1 MIGLNFCL
9 ITCLRMEVQCA
20 GTDSASYRYV
30 ALHGT
35 GTPLGDP
42 IEMGALGQALA
53 SSSGKDSPPNISI
66 GSVKSCYGH
75 SEGAAG
81 LTGSLLAIKALTTQ
95 ANMLIRI
102 FLSEHLQ
109 SPLIFSHR
117 SPRSQYNL
125 VSTDPMM
132 QLTNS

>member
-1 MIGLNFCL
+1 MGY
-9 ITCLRMEVQCA
+9 M
-20 GTDSASYRYV
+20 

-53 SSSGKDSPPNISI
+53 STSKSETDYPKLAV

-81 LTGSLLAIKALTTQ
+81 LTGALLAIQTLHQKV
-95 ANMLIRI
+95 
-102 FLSEHLQ
+102 
-109 SPLIFSHR
+109 
-117 SPRSQYNL
+117 NL
-125 VSTDPMM
+125 R
-132 QLTNS
+132 QNF

>member
-1 MIGLNFCL
+1 MI
-9 ITCLRMEVQCA
+9 A
-20 GTDSASYRYV
+20 GVGAADSGYI

-53 SSSGKDSPPNISI
+53 LPSSAESLANLAI

-81 LTGSLLAIKALTTQ
+81 LTGSLLAIQALQ
-95 ANMLIRI
+95 K
-102 FLSEHLQ
+102 Q
-109 SPLIFSHR
+109 
-117 SPRSQYNL
+117 
-125 VSTDPMM
+125 V
-132 QLTNS
+132 

>member
-1 MIGLNFCL
+1 MNI
-9 ITCLRMEVQCA
+9 QCT
-20 GTDSASYRYV
+20 GTDSESYRYV

-53 SSSGKDSPPNISI
+53 SSSGKESPPNISI
-66 GSVKSCYGH
+66 GSIKSCYGH

-95 ANMLIRI
+95 ASLLIR
-102 FLSEHLQ
+102 F
-109 SPLIFSHR
+109 FS
-117 SPRSQYNL
+117 
-125 VSTDPMM
+125 V
-132 QLTNS
+132 

>member
-1 MIGLNFCL
+1 MVLSTTADCQSVSTVGVEAAD
-9 ITCLRMEVQCA
+9 R
-20 GTDSASYRYV
+20 GYV

-53 SSSGKDSPPNISI
+53 ATNKSATLMPQLAI

-81 LTGSLLAIKALTTQ
+81 TDWHPACHPDPATKGIYLLPNCTKATFMTLFHVENFAIGK
-95 ANMLIRI
+95 I
-102 FLSEHLQ
+102 
-109 SPLIFSHR
+109 
-117 SPRSQYNL
+117 
-125 VSTDPMM
+125 
-132 QLTNS
+132 